1 MCELIVRLATSPVC
15 DSALTV
21 RVAVGTAS
29 HTSVSHST
37 VSASTGR
44 SEVTASV
51 VYKSYPESR
60 KALQKLEGKIF
71 KGDSRIRTFIS
82 VCGPIAWWRMDVM
95 LEMVHTYINAMMVC

>member
-15 DSALTV
+15 DSALAV

-29 HTSVSHST
+29 HTSVTHCT
-37 VSASTGR
+37 VSASVGR
-44 SEVTASV
+44 SEVAASV

-71 KGDSRIRTFIS
+71 KGDSRVRIS
-82 VCGPIAWWRMDVM
+82 VFVVQLLGGRWM
-95 LEMVHTYINAMMVC
+95 